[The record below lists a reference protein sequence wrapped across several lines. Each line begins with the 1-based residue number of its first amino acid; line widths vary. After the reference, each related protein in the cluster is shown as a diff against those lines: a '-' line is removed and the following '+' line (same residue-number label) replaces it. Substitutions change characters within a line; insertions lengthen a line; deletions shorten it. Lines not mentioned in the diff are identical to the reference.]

1 MSVRELSWVLLGAA
15 LLICLGMLLGA
26 TWTTQ
31 ALRVKFRQHAEERR
45 RLNDEWLAL
54 RTARLQRRRCPH
66 CAGPLSTQDWY
77 LTPTVIQQPL
87 DDD

>member
-1 MSVRELSWVLLGAA
+1 MSLRGLSWVLLGAA

-31 ALRVKFRQHAEERR
+31 VLQVKFRQHAEERR

-54 RTARLQRRRCPH
+54 HNARLQLRRCPH
-66 CAGPLSTQDWY
+66 CAGPLSERDWY
-77 LTPTVIQQPL
+77 LAPTVIQQPL